1 MSPRLNSCISA
12 VFAMVVVLAGTL
24 AVVPAA
30 FADEKPLRTVEVAD
44 PYLEMHTGPGKGY
57 PITNVVERGESV
69 QIVRRKT
76 DWFKVRTDRG
86 REGWVNIVQLEL
98 TLDEFGE
105 RTAIERIGRD
115 EFLQTRWETGIMTGD
130 FAGSDALAVY
140 GGYSISRNLSV
151 EVWGSQ
157 LVGNFSNGWLGTVN
171 VVHETFPEWR
181 VSPYFTIGT
190 GIVSTSPKSTL
201 VSQEDRTDQVALV
214 GGGFRAY
221 VTRRFVLRAEY
232 KSYVVLTSRDENEE
246 VEEWKVGFGFF
257 F

>member
-1 MSPRLNSCISA
+1 MSPRLNSCFSA
-12 VFAMVVVLAGTL
+12 VIAMVVVLAGTL
-24 AVVPAA
+24 ATAPAA

-44 PYLEMHTGPGKGY
+44 PFLEMHTGPGKGY

-105 RTAIERIGRD
+105 RTAIERVGRD
-115 EFLQTRWETGIMTGD
+115 EFLQTRWETGILTGD
-130 FAGSDALAVY
+130 FSGSDALSVY

>member
-1 MSPRLNSCISA
+1 MSPRPYPMTQA
-12 VFAMVVVLAGTL
+12 LAAL
-24 AVVPAA
+24 AVVLVSLAIGAPAA
-30 FADEKPLRTVEVAD
+30 QAGEKPLRTVEVAD

-115 EFLQTRWETGIMTGD
+115 EFLQRRWETGVLTGD
-130 FAGSDALAVY
+130 FSGADAVSVY
-140 GGYSISRNLSV
+140 GGYSISRNLSL

-171 VVHETFPEWR
+171 VVHEAFPEWR

-190 GIVSTSPKSTL
+190 GVVRTRPKSTL
-201 VSQEDRTDQVALV
+201 VAQEDRSDQVTLV

>member
-1 MSPRLNSCISA
+1 MPL
-12 VFAMVVVLAGTL
+12 
-24 AVVPAA
+24 PADA
-30 FADEKPLRTVEVAD
+30 AERELRTVEVAD
-44 PYLEMHTGPGKGY
+44 PYLEMHTGPGAGY
-57 PITNVVERGESV
+57 PITQVVERGEAV

-105 RTAIERIGRD
+105 RTEIERVGRD
-115 EFLQTRWETGIMTGD
+115 EFLQRRWETGVLTGD
-130 FAGSDALAVY
+130 FSGADAVSVY

-157 LVGNFSNGWLGTVN
+157 LVGNFANGWLGTVN
-171 VVHETFPEWR
+171 VVHEAWPEWR

-190 GIVSTSPKSTL
+190 GVVRTRPKSTL
-201 VSQEDRTDQVALV
+201 VAQEDRTDQVTLV
-214 GGGFRAY
+214 GGGLRAY

>member
-1 MSPRLNSCISA
+1 MNPRLSA
-12 VFAMVVVLAGTL
+12 LKPTWIAAVTLIAAALAWSPS
-24 AVVPAA
+24 AHS
-30 FADEKPLRTVEVAD
+30 DDKPLRTVEVAD
-44 PYLEMHTGPGKGY
+44 PFLEMHTGPGKGY

-105 RTAIERIGRD
+105 RTAIEQIGRD

-140 GGYSISRNLSV
+140 GGYSISRNLSL
-151 EVWGSQ
+151 EIWGSQ

-181 VSPYFTIGT
+181 VSPYFTIGA
-190 GIVSTSPKSTL
+190 GVVSTSPKSTL
-201 VSQEDRTDQVALV
+201 VAQEDRTDQVALV

>member
-1 MSPRLNSCISA
+1 MSPRQNPLTHA
-12 VFAMVVVLAGTL
+12 LTVLVVVLASLMAL
-24 AVVPAA
+24 APPASA
-30 FADEKPLRTVEVAD
+30 REKPLRTVEVAD
-44 PYLEMHTGPGKGY
+44 PFLEMHTGPGKGY

-105 RTAIERIGRD
+105 RTEIERIGRD
-115 EFLQTRWETGIMTGD
+115 EFLQQRWETGILTGD
-130 FAGSDALAVY
+130 FSGADALSVY
-140 GGYSISRNLSV
+140 GGYSISRNLSI
-151 EVWGSQ
+151 EVWGAQ
-157 LVGNFSNGWLGTVN
+157 LVGNFSNGYLGTVN
-171 VVHETFPEWR
+171 IVHETWPEWR

-190 GIVSTSPKSTL
+190 GVVSTSPKSTL
-201 VSQEDRTDQVALV
+201 VAQEDRTDQVALV
-214 GGGFRAY
+214 GGGLRAY

>member
-1 MSPRLNSCISA
+1 MGRHATSLR
-12 VFAMVVVLAGTL
+12 VLAAPL
-24 AVVPAA
+24 ALLVAVPLPADAA
-30 FADEKPLRTVEVAD
+30 ERELRTVEVAD
-44 PYLEMHTGPGKGY
+44 PYLEMHTGPGAGY
-57 PITNVVERGESV
+57 PITQVVERGEAV

-105 RTAIERIGRD
+105 RTEIERVGRD
-115 EFLQTRWETGIMTGD
+115 EFLQRRWETGVLTGD
-130 FAGSDALAVY
+130 FSGADAVSIY

-157 LVGNFSNGWLGTVN
+157 LVGNFANGWLGTVN
-171 VVHETFPEWR
+171 VVHEAWPEWR

-190 GIVSTSPKSTL
+190 GVVRTRPKSTL
-201 VSQEDRTDQVALV
+201 VAQEDRTDQVTLV
-214 GGGFRAY
+214 GGGLRAY